1 MLTKAGGI
9 EGSIK
14 GLGGRSWD
22 RHSGDAPFTIVVA
35 GKNAWIPARNESGEK
50 DYVLSVSDGVFKAH
64 ELLPGTYSIRF
75 VGKDGEALLAV
86 NDVVVTAGEINRDP
100 RLQDV
105 DVSAFLSSRIV
116 TVVDEADTPIE
127 NAEVAAT
134 EEGSNRFTTVKTG
147 ADGKAVVSARGKTVE
162 VVVARA
168 GYRAVKLVRVT
179 GDVKATLEKSAP
191 KPVTIRL
198 DDSFTTPPE
207 VETIS
212 VTIRWLCGP
221 DERPPEKATRGDP
234 RTEYRL
240 GAFGADRTARVQVQ
254 NPGIYEVELKWSPGG
269 FSGGGTVEQK
279 GAKATLTVP
288 EDGAIP
294 TETVTV
300 IPDAAALRRALDE
313 RKNRKE

>member
-1 MLTKAGGI
+1 M
-9 EGSIK
+9 
-14 GLGGRSWD
+14 
-22 RHSGDAPFTIVVA
+22 
-35 GKNAWIPARNESGEK
+35 AWIPARNESGEK

-64 ELLPGTYSIRF
+64 DLLPGTYSIRF
-75 VGKDGEALLAV
+75 VGKGGEELLAV

-105 DVSAFLSSRIV
+105 DVSAFLSSRTV
-116 TVVDEADTPIE
+116 TVVDEADKPIE

-134 EEGSNRFTTVKTG
+134 EEGSNRFTTVETG
-147 ADGKAVVSARGKTVE
+147 ADGRAVVTSRGKTVE

-168 GYRAVKLVRVT
+168 GYRAIKLVRVT

-212 VTIRWLCGP
+212 VTILWLCGP

-234 RTEYRL
+234 RTEYATGHVR
-240 GAFGADRTARVQVQ
+240 RRSHRAR
-254 NPGIYEVELKWSPGG
+254 PGPEPGHLRSRALVELGRIFSPAEVP
-269 FSGGGTVEQK
+269 VEQK

-288 EDGAIP
+288 EDGATP
-294 TETVTV
+294 TVTV
-300 IPDAAALRRALDE
+300 TPDAAALRRALDE